1 MHTGPAVQ
9 STVVHTSKQVSR
21 DAAREPSPI
30 LRQVTIGDATLY
42 LGDCLQIMP
51 TLRRG
56 TVDAAITDPPY
67 GIGYKYRSYN
77 DAPDRYDGLMQRV
90 VPELSR
96 ITNGGPCFVWQSQ
109 LKADRWHTYF
119 PRGWRIVAA
128 CKVYPES
135 LQSKRCLSWDPVIYW
150 AKRDW
155 LKDHLPRDWHVCTM
169 QPWQQTLQGC
179 PIPCPRPLEQV
190 RYFAE
195 HVQAGSILDPFLGS
209 GTTGVAALLAGK
221 RFIGIERDPV
231 YFEYACQRIAT
242 AWARIQAMRSRREAL
257 PMLRSA

>member
-1 MHTGPAVQ
+1 LG
-9 STVVHTSKQVSR
+9 K
-21 DAAREPSPI
+21 PSSI
-30 LRQVTIGDATLY
+30 RRCVTIGDATLY
-42 LGDCLQIMP
+42 LGDCFQIMP

-56 TVDAAITDPPY
+56 AVGAAITDPPY
-67 GIGYKYRSYN
+67 GIGYKYRGYD
-77 DAPDRYDGLMQRV
+77 DAPDRYDALMYRL

-96 ITNGGPCFVWQSQ
+96 ITSGGPCFVWQSQ

-135 LQSKRCLSWDPVIYW
+135 LRPKRCLSWDPVIYW
-150 AKRDW
+150 ANRDW
-155 LKDHLPRDWHVCTM
+155 LKDHLPRDWHACTM
-169 QPWQQTLQGC
+169 APWQVTLSGC
-179 PIPCPRPLEQV
+179 PLSCPRPVEQV

-195 HVQAGSILDPFLGS
+195 HVQAQSTLDPFLGS

-231 YFEYACQRIAT
+231 YFEYASQRIAT
-242 AWARIQAMRSRREAL
+242 AWARIQSLRSRGKAL
-257 PMLRSA
+257 PKLQTA